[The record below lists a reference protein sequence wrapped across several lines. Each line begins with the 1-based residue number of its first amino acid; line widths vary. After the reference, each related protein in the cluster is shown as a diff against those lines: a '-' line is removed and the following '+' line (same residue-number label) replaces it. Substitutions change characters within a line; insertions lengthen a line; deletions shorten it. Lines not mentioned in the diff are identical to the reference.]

1 MGILTWIVVGLIAGF
16 LAKAVMPGTE
26 DEPGG
31 FLGTMILGIVGAV
44 VGGWAWSLIL
54 NRPGAQGFDIGSI
67 FVAFV
72 GSCIVIGLMRLFTRR
87 STNSY

>member
-1 MGILTWIVVGLIAGF
+1 MGILAWILVGLVAGF

-26 DEPGG
+26 DEPSG

-44 VGGWAWSLIL
+44 IGGWVWSLAF
-54 NRPGAQGFDIGSI
+54 NAQGANGFNIASI

-72 GSCIVIGLMRLFTRR
+72 GSCIVIGIARLFTRR
-87 STNSY
+87 TTTY

>member
-1 MGILTWIVVGLIAGF
+1 MGILAWIIVGLVAGF

-26 DEPGG
+26 DEPSG

-44 VGGWAWSLIL
+44 IGGWVWNLAL
-54 NRPGAQGFDIGSI
+54 GANGPMTFSIGSI

-72 GSCIVIGLMRLFTRR
+72 GSCIVIALARLFTRR
-87 STNSY
+87 STTY

>member
-1 MGILTWIVVGLIAGF
+1 MSILAWILVGLVAGF

-26 DEPGG
+26 SEPGG

-44 VGGWAWSLIL
+44 IGGWVWSLAL
-54 NRPGAQGFDIGSI
+54 GAPGANGFNIGSI

-72 GSCIVIGLMRLFTRR
+72 GSCIVIALARLFTRR
-87 STNSY
+87 TTTY